1 MGSWEVAL
9 MEIFPSKKE
18 VEEMSDTLVLLVVFL
33 AMVQGI
39 FKERFWIKKKTR
51 RSLYSSDTM

>member
-9 MEIFPSKKE
+9 MEIIPSKQE
-18 VEEMSDTLVLLVVFL
+18 VEEMSDTLVRLVVFL
-33 AMVQGI
+33 AMVQDI

>member
-9 MEIFPSKKE
+9 MEIIPSKQE

-33 AMVQGI
+33 AMVQDI

-51 RSLYSSDTM
+51 RSLYCSDTM